1 MRTAPSGHTQVV
13 AVIGDPISHSL
24 SPAIHNAAFEAVGL
38 DWVCV
43 ALPVAAGAAG
53 AAVGGIRALGLAG
66 VSVTMPHKQAVIDQ
80 LDEVTEVAGALD
92 AVNCIRVR
100 GGRLIGDN
108 TDGAGFLGGL
118 KADFGFEADGR
129 RCVVLGA
136 GGAARAVVLALAGA
150 GASRVVVVNRTEVT
164 AQRAVTLAGPVGRVG
179 SFDDI
184 VDADLV
190 VNATPIGMAGA
201 GGNADDVPLP
211 VELLHDGLVVAEL
224 IYHPART
231 RLIDEAESVGARAAN
246 GVSMLVHQAAVS
258 FESWTGV
265 RAPLAAMIA
274 AATGALES

>member
-38 DWVCV
+38 EWECV

-66 VSVTMPHKQAVIDQ
+66 VSVTMPHKHAVIDQ

-201 GGNADDVPLP
+201 GGNVDDVPLP

-274 AATGALES
+274 AATGALGS

>member
-66 VSVTMPHKQAVIDQ
+66 VSVTMPHKHAVIDQ

-92 AVNCIRVR
+92 AVNCIRMR

-201 GGNADDVPLP
+201 GGNVDDVPLP

>member
-66 VSVTMPHKQAVIDQ
+66 VSVTMPHKHAVIDQ

-92 AVNCIRVR
+92 AVNCIRMR